1 MTLNIFSRLS
11 GKKREQAAQL
21 AAAAQQVLEIPGLP
35 PNSLPYS
42 TYDQMEQDTMVQTAL
57 TVKKLGVL
65 APQFR
70 VEPAND
76 SDGAKRRAEFVDSVF
91 AEMDGSPWSVAYHA
105 MDAFAKGWSVQEL
118 VWRQTA
124 GTLILEAIRPKDP
137 SMFGIEVD
145 EFGKLTGLTLQV
157 PGEPVVRLP
166 RDKFVVFQNRAR
178 YGRSKGR
185 SDLDAA
191 WRHWVMKTQL
201 ISAWKQHL
209 ERFAM
214 PTLVG
219 RYQRGV
225 PANEQVALLDALKNL
240 ATRNAVTFPNDI
252 EVDTIGG
259 AKEASNGFLD
269 AIEFHNREI
278 ARAILGQTLTTD
290 EGRRVGSLALGKVH
304 LQVLLI
310 QLESI
315 RREIAD
321 LVMTEQVIR
330 PLIEVNFG
338 PGLVPKFVFE
348 SMAPTAFVTGVL
360 DESE

>member
-1 MTLNIFSRLS
+1 MIFKLFTR
-11 GKKREQAAQL
+11 GQAKRREQAAQL
-21 AAAAQQVLEIPGLP
+21 ATATQQLLEIPGIP
-35 PNSLPYS
+35 PDALPYS

-65 APQFR
+65 APQFAIK
-70 VEPAND
+70 PAD
-76 SDGAKRRAEFVDSVF
+76 ESDAAKQRAEFVSNVF
-91 AEMDGSPWSVAYHA
+91 EQMEGSPWSVAYHA

-118 VWRQTA
+118 VWKQA
-124 GTLILEAIRPKDP
+124 GEWLILEAIRPKDP
-137 SMFGIEVD
+137 SMFGVEVD
-145 EFGKLTGLTLQV
+145 AFGTLTGLTLQV
-157 PGEPVVRLP
+157 PGEPAIRLP

-178 YGRSKGR
+178 YGRTKGR

-191 WRHWVMKTQL
+191 WRHWVMKSQL

-214 PTLVG
+214 PTHVG

-225 PANEQVALLDALKNL
+225 PSSEQSALLEALKNL
-240 ATRNAVTFPNDI
+240 ASRSAVTFPNDI
-252 EVDTIGG
+252 AVETIGG
-259 AKEASNGFLD
+259 DKEASTGVLD

-310 QLESI
+310 QLESV

-330 PLIEVNFG
+330 PLVEVNFG
-338 PGLVPKFVFE
+338 PGLIPRFVFE

-360 DESE
+360 DGSE